1 MSNSNS
7 DYFRKQKGAI
17 NLIINHIINW

>member
-17 NLIINHIINW
+17 NLIINHITNW

>member
-7 DYFRKQKGAI
+7 DYFKKQKGAI